1 MGRGLLLN
9 ENDILTAEN
18 AVLGA
23 CLRDA
28 PLWGTV
34 LNALHETDLAGDAS
48 RAILHAARMLDAEGK
63 TPDAPTVAD
72 LVQQNGVERG
82 YLMQLMD
89 VACAS
94 AALDQNIAAIKRST
108 RLRALAQLGERIVER
123 AHSGEE
129 PNSIAGDA
137 AKVLD
142 EIDSSSGELIDGTA
156 AALDFY
162 NAYDQRASGHSVCV
176 PVGIAGLDTLFGGGM
191 LNNGL
196 YIMAAR
202 PGCCKTTLA
211 LQIADKV
218 AQNVGGVLFVTL
230 EMDATQLTARRVA
243 RATGIPSNRL
253 LMGTLTEREMERV
266 TQEFKRLNRS
276 PFYLNKAVRCSVSD
290 VRALARQVKELRL
303 VVIDYLGLLQPEGK
317 HASRY
322 EEITAISGDLKALA
336 RSLGVPVLCL
346 AQLNRAS
353 EQRSDK
359 RPSLADLRD
368 SGAIEQ
374 DADAVLLLHREDMYW
389 KERPDEGQPVTVECI
404 LAKHRHGAVGT
415 VTLAL
420 DLQCGLFVE
429 CRR

>member
-1 MGRGLLLN
+1 MTN
-9 ENDILTAEN
+9 EDILTAEN

-23 CLRDA
+23 CLCDA

-34 LNALHETDLAGDAS
+34 LNTLHETDLAGDAS

-63 TPDAPTVAD
+63 TPDAPAVAD
-72 LVQQNGVERG
+72 LVQQDGVERG

-89 VACAS
+89 VACAP

-108 RLRALAQLGERIVER
+108 RLRALAQLGESMVER
-123 AHSGEE
+123 AHSGDE

-142 EIDSSSGELIDGTA
+142 ELDSSGGGELIDGTA

-162 NAYDQRASGHSVCV
+162 NAYDQRTSGRSVYV
-176 PVGIAGLDTLFGGGM
+176 PVGISGLDTLFGGGM

-211 LQIADKV
+211 LQIADTV
-218 AQNVGGVLFVTL
+218 AQNMGGVLFVTL
-230 EMDATQLTARRVA
+230 EMDATQLTA
-243 RATGIPSNRL
+243 
-253 LMGTLTEREMERV
+253 
-266 TQEFKRLNRS
+266 
-276 PFYLNKAVRCSVSD
+276 
-290 VRALARQVKELRL
+290 
-303 VVIDYLGLLQPEGK
+303 
-317 HASRY
+317 
-322 EEITAISGDLKALA
+322 
-336 RSLGVPVLCL
+336 
-346 AQLNRAS
+346 
-353 EQRSDK
+353 
-359 RPSLADLRD
+359 LADLRD

-374 DADAVLLLHREDMYW
+374 DADGVLLLHREDMYW
-389 KERPDEGQPVTVECI
+389 AERPDEGQPVTVECI

-420 DLQCGLFVE
+420 DLKTGFLAEIQ
-429 CRR
+429 R

>member
-1 MGRGLLLN
+1 MTN
-9 ENDILTAEN
+9 EDILTAEN

-23 CLRDA
+23 CLCDA

-34 LNALHETDLAGDAS
+34 LNTLHETDLAGDAS

-63 TPDAPTVAD
+63 TPDAPAVAD
-72 LVQQNGVERG
+72 LVQQDGVERG

-89 VACAS
+89 VACAP

-108 RLRALAQLGERIVER
+108 RLRALAQLGESMVER
-123 AHSGEE
+123 AHSGDE

-142 EIDSSSGELIDGTA
+142 ELDSSGGGELIDGTA

-162 NAYDQRASGHSVCV
+162 NAYDQRTSGRSVYV
-176 PVGIAGLDTLFGGGM
+176 PVGISGLDTLFGGGM

-211 LQIADKV
+211 LQIADTV
-218 AQNVGGVLFVTL
+218 AQNMGGVLFVTL

-253 LMGTLTEREMERV
+253 LMGTLTDREMERV

-303 VVIDYLGLLQPEGK
+303 VVIDYLGLLNPEGK

-353 EQRSDK
+353 EQRQDK

-374 DADAVLLLHREDMYW
+374 DADGVLLLHREDMYW
-389 KERPDEGQPVTVECI
+389 AERPDEGQPVTVECI

-420 DLQCGLFVE
+420 DLKTGFLAEIQ
-429 CRR
+429 R

>member
-1 MGRGLLLN
+1 MN
-9 ENDILTAEN
+9 NDILTAEN

-23 CLRDA
+23 CLCDA

-34 LNALHETDLAGDAS
+34 LNALHETDLAGNAS
-48 RAILHAARMLDAEGK
+48 RAVLHAARMLDAEGK
-63 TPDAPTVAD
+63 TPDAPAVAD

-89 VACAS
+89 VACS
-94 AALDQNIAAIKRST
+94 PAALDQNIAAIKRST
-108 RLRALAQLGERIVER
+108 RLRALAQLGESMVER
-123 AHSGEE
+123 AHSGDE

-137 AKVLD
+137 AKALD
-142 EIDSSSGELIDGTA
+142 ELDSSGSGELIDGTA

-162 NAYDQRASGHSVCV
+162 NAYDQRTSGHSVCV
-176 PVGIAGLDTLFGGGM
+176 PVGIAGLDSLFGGGL
-191 LNNGL
+191 LNSGL
-196 YIMAAR
+196 YIVAAR
-202 PGCCKTTLA
+202 PACGKTTLA
-211 LQIADKV
+211 LQISDTV
-218 AQNVGGVLFVTL
+218 AQNAGGVLFITL

-243 RATGIPSNRL
+243 RTTDIPSNRL
-253 LMGTLTEREMERV
+253 LMGTLTEPEMERV

-290 VRALARQVKELRL
+290 IRALARQVKDLRL
-303 VVIDYLGLLQPEGK
+303 VVIDYLGLLKPEGK

-353 EQRSDK
+353 EQRQDK

-404 LAKHRHGAVGT
+404 LA
-415 VTLAL
+415 
-420 DLQCGLFVE
+420 
-429 CRR
+429 

>member
-1 MGRGLLLN
+1 MTN
-9 ENDILTAEN
+9 EDILTAEN
-18 AVLGA
+18 TVLGA
-23 CLRDA
+23 CLCDA

-63 TPDAPTVAD
+63 TPDAPAVAD
-72 LVQQNGVERG
+72 TVQQNGVERG

-89 VACAS
+89 VACAP

-108 RLRALAQLGERIVER
+108 RLRALAQLGESMVER

-129 PNSIAGDA
+129 PNSIADDA

-142 EIDSSSGELIDGTA
+142 ELDSSGGGELIDGTA

-162 NAYDQRASGHSVCV
+162 NAYDQRTSGRSVYV

-211 LQIADKV
+211 LQIADTV
-218 AQNVGGVLFVTL
+218 AQNAGGVLFVTL

-253 LMGTLTEREMERV
+253 LMGTLTEPEMERV

-290 VRALARQVKELRL
+290 VRALARQVKDLRL
-303 VVIDYLGLLQPEGK
+303 VVIDYLGLLKPEGK

-353 EQRSDK
+353 EQRQDK

-374 DADAVLLLHREDMYW
+374 DADGVLLLHREDMYW
-389 KERPDEGQPVTVECI
+389 KERPDEGRPVTVECI

>member
-1 MGRGLLLN
+1 MLN

-18 AVLGA
+18 AVLGV
-23 CLRDA
+23 CLCDA

-34 LNALHETDLAGDAS
+34 LNALHESDLAGDAN

-63 TPDAPTVAD
+63 IPDAPAVAD
-72 LVQQNGVERG
+72 MVRQDGIERG
-82 YLMQLMD
+82 YLMQLME
-89 VACAS
+89 VACAP

-108 RLRALAQLGERIVER
+108 RLRALVQLGERIVER

-137 AKVLD
+137 ARTLD
-142 EIDSSSGELIDGTA
+142 EIDSSGGELIDGTA

-162 NAYDQRASGHSVCV
+162 NAYDQRASGYSVCV
-176 PVGIAGLDTLFGGGM
+176 PVGIRGLDTLFGGGM

-218 AQNVGGVLFVTL
+218 AQNTGGVLFVTL
-230 EMDATQLTARRVA
+230 EMDATQLTARRIS

-253 LMGTLTEREMERV
+253 LMGTLTDREMERV

-290 VRALARQVKELRL
+290 VRALARQVKGLRL
-303 VVIDYLGLLQPEGK
+303 VVIDYLGLLKPEGK

-353 EQRSDK
+353 EQRQGK
-359 RPSLADLRD
+359 YPSLADLRD

-374 DADAVLLLHREDMYW
+374 DADGVLLLHREDMYRP
-389 KERPDEGQPVTVECI
+389 ERPDEGQPVTVECI